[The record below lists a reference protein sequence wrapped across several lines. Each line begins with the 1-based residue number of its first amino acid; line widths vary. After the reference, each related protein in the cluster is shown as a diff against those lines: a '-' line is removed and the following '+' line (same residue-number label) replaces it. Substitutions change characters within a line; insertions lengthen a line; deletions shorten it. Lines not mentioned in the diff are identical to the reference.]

1 MEISVRETPRPG
13 RQARGGA
20 EDDDV
25 NCWRRRRR
33 RRRDASDSET
43 DGSSFGRYVS
53 LDPSVSASDAAASR
67 CPIVVFDSRSIST
80 RRLWFLSFSP
90 TRGDPREVAD
100 SFFFPPVPVFR
111 FVARNLKDGEPV
123 PEDVAAAFASE
134 FELEPRDIVAVLEHY
149 RARAAAGE
157 TGVSPAPSLVK
168 PKAVVEDDD
177 DAVTFTVEEGI
188 SDEVRAQVCCGELKA
203 TLVLPKG
210 YKRLQEYVIYPDGTQ
225 VTPASMERDAGKGAA
240 KNWKFTVRMVEPDG
254 SVGKPFKTWMEQMGY
269 YPKGTIPDAP
279 PKKRGS
285 LKEQRKKAAEEK
297 KAKAE
302 AKKAAA
308 AKRAKPKSAPA
319 AKKEEKAPEKPPEKS
334 IFETQLE
341 NLLDEDGGVKVV
353 EKIPNL
359 VWMMKNVTNNGEK
372 SLVITVI
379 HRTRA
384 PGALRKFAQGEGLK
398 LLKEWFERAKA
409 DFKSSL
415 ILKMLLTLE
424 RIPISVAV
432 LKETAW
438 GKAVSKL
445 SKYAPPPREGGDADK
460 DAALARRV
468 VESAEKIKNRWQA
481 AVLQEQAKAEEAAA
495 AARAAAAAKEK
506 AAAAAAAEK
515 KKRDAPAAEAAAA
528 AKRAKIEPAK
538 PVSLGARP
546 AVGKVNLSR
555 PSTTTTTVVSRPTA
569 AKPGLSFGGIN
580 IRGAGFPAK
589 GEPAKPTAPAPPP
602 TPMLFKKKKSKRAAA
617 GVSWPDSHDSLEM
630 VKIFDRREAP
640 ARCNPDPEVAARLCS
655 EHASSSSAPAPE
667 PAEEPE
673 APDSPDKD
681 DDEDEDDAA
690 AVAKARERQE
700 RELAAEARAAQLT
713 RQRRLNEMKAVGR
726 WRSPSRVP
734 YARGVE
740 ISKGPESTEAPRL
753 RDIARRTREAMYAD
767 AAAPDSPAEPPRVEM
782 HDDAATP
789 VIPLHPRVTPAQ
801 QQQQQQHQHQQ
812 GGWGGGGGGGGGAP
826 PALNQ
831 AALNSLLSSMQSN
844 PSLMANIGA
853 AAQNGGGGRNVAP
866 LPPPHRGGGLRVG
879 DRMVHPA
886 APGGLC
892 AFFNTPLGCRHG
904 NQCKFRHELGA
915 GVQPP
920 LPPGPPPGRR

>member
-1 MEISVRETPRPG
+1 M
-13 RQARGGA
+13 
-20 EDDDV
+20 
-25 NCWRRRRR
+25 
-33 RRRDASDSET
+33 
-43 DGSSFGRYVS
+43 
-53 LDPSVSASDAAASR
+53 
-67 CPIVVFDSRSIST
+67 
-80 RRLWFLSFSP
+80 
-90 TRGDPREVAD
+90 
-100 SFFFPPVPVFR
+100 
-111 FVARNLKDGEPV
+111 

-134 FELEPRDIVAVLEHY
+134 FELEPRDIIAVLEHY

-157 TGVSPAPSLVK
+157 TGVFPAPSPAK

-177 DAVTFTVEEGI
+177 DAITFTVEEGI
-188 SDEVRAQVCCGELKA
+188 SDEVRAQVCCAELKG

-210 YKRLQEYVIYPDGTQ
+210 YKRLQEYVIYPDGTR
-225 VTPASMERDAGKGAA
+225 VTPATLERDAGKGAN

-254 SVGKPFKTWMEQMGY
+254 SVGKPFKMWMEQMGY
-269 YPKGTIPDAP
+269 YPKGTVPDAP

-285 LKEQRKKAAEEK
+285 LKEQRKQAAEAK

-308 AKRAKPKSAPA
+308 KRAEPKPT
-319 AKKEEKAPEKPPEKS
+319 AKKEEAPEKPHEKS

-359 VWMMKNVTNNGEK
+359 VWLMKNVTNNGEK

-445 SKYAPPPREGGDADK
+445 SKYAPPPREGGDAEK
-460 DAALARRV
+460 DAVLARRV

-481 AVLQEQAKAEEAAA
+481 AVLQEQAKVEEAAA
-495 AARAAAAAKEK
+495 AARAAAEAKEK
-506 AAAAAAAEK
+506 AAAAEK
-515 KKRDAPAAEAAAA
+515 KKRAAETEAAAA
-528 AKRAKIEPAK
+528 AKRAKTEPAR

-555 PSTTTTTVVSRPTA
+555 SSTTTTTVVSRPTA

-589 GEPAKPTAPAPPP
+589 GEPAKSSAPAPPP

-617 GVSWPDSHDSLEM
+617 GVTWPDSHDSLEM
-630 VKIFDRREAP
+630 VKIFDRREPP
-640 ARCNPDPEVAARLCS
+640 ARCNPDPDVAARLCS
-655 EHASSSSAPAPE
+655 EHARDPAPAPE

-673 APDSPDKD
+673 TPDSPEKD
-681 DDEDEDDAA
+681 EDEDEDDAA

-734 YARGVE
+734 YGPDVE
-740 ISKGPESTEAPRL
+740 ISKGPDSTEAPRL
-753 RDIARRTREAMYAD
+753 RDAARRTREAMYAD
-767 AAAPDSPAEPPRVEM
+767 AAAPDSPAEPPRMEM
-782 HDDAATP
+782 HDDSATP
-789 VIPLHPRVTPAQ
+789 VIPLHPKVTPAQ
-801 QQQQQQHQHQQ
+801 QQQQQPQQHQQQQ
-812 GGWGGGGGGGGGAP
+812 GGWGSGGGAP

-844 PSLMANIGA
+844 PALIANIGA
-853 AAQNGGGGRNVAP
+853 AAQNAGGGRNVAP

-879 DRMVHPA
+879 DRMVQPA

-892 AFFNTPLGCRHG
+892 VFFNTPQGCRHG

-915 GVQPP
+915 GMQPP
-920 LPPGPPPGRR
+920 LPPGPPPSQQMRRG